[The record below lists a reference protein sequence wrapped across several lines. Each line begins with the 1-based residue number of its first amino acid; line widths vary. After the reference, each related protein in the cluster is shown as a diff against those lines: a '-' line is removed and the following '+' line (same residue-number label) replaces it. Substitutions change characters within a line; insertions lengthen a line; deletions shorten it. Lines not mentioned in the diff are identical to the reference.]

1 MFFFILIFISG
12 NVGHLERSTYMTGVR
27 EDLIENDI
35 KTAIDVECI
44 PGDVVLFSNILIH
57 RGGIN
62 TTDKI
67 RWSFDWRFQ
76 DARKS
81 TFRAE
86 NGHIVNALSD
96 NIADVCRDGEEWVR
110 RSLM

>member
-57 RGGIN
+57 RGGVLILL
-62 TTDKI
+62 T
-67 RWSFDWRFQ
+67 RY
-76 DARKS
+76 
-81 TFRAE
+81 
-86 NGHIVNALSD
+86 
-96 NIADVCRDGEEWVR
+96 DGVLIGDFKMQEKVHFVLR
-110 RSLM
+110 MVIL